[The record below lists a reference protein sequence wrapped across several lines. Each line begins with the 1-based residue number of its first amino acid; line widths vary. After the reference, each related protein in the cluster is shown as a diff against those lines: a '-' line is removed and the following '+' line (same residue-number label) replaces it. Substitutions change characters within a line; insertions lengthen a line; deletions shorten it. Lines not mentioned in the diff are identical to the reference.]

1 MPKCGG
7 KQGLK
12 ESLLVGR
19 RTETEGKAPMLLSG
33 VKVGVLKLANL
44 GVGSIVVGVI
54 TVAGIAREPKRRQ
67 RGSFEP
73 DASLRRYC
81 SLRN

>member
-33 VKVGVLKLANL
+33 VKVGV
-44 GVGSIVVGVI
+44 I